1 MTTYRFEVSLS
12 EQEYWAIE
20 EAMRFYLTEE
30 AKEIRKAKPELTRY
44 VGENTLRG
52 LLASKKLQ
60 AGAVLNSTS
69 SFVLGSMTDAKDLG
83 YASPAG
89 RFLLTRKILE
99 KLTQDDDVK
108 AEASSPSQPQFLH
121 SPTLE
126 NAVLNCV
133 LDAISEENLQVNETA
148 KQLIGD
154 AGLRME
160 FTTFIGKKLYRAIN
174 ANP

>member
-1 MTTYRFEVSLS
+1 MTTYRFDVSLS

-30 AKEIRKAKPELTRY
+30 AKELRKAKPELTRFA
-44 VGENTLRG
+44 GENTLRG
-52 LLASKKLQ
+52 LLATKKLQ

-69 SFVLGSMTDAKDLG
+69 SFVLGSMTDAIDLG

-89 RFLLTRKILE
+89 RFLLARKILE
-99 KLTQDDDVK
+99 KLTHDEDVK
-108 AEASSPSQPQFLH
+108 AEASSPSQSQFLH

-133 LDAISEENLQVNETA
+133 LDAISEETLPVNETA

-160 FTTFIGKKLYRAIN
+160 FTTYIGKKLYRAIN